1 MPSAFDTA
9 HASDE
14 VISHLVRAVV
24 DTPATIED
32 YQELAQIVQ
41 EAQEKN
47 LPPEQVEAKIRETTP
62 FASIPLYLK
71 DNHLTILS
79 IILTIVLYVLIQQ
92 QPTKVEIVK
101 PSIDDIIK
109 QLETH
114 HSDENCPASSTPT
127 EIPDHRY
134 TRS

>member
-14 VISHLVRAVV
+14 VISHPVRAVV

-32 YQELAQIVQ
+32 YQKLAQIVQ

-62 FASIPLYLK
+62 FASISLYLK
-71 DNHLTILS
+71 
-79 IILTIVLYVLIQQ
+79 IIT
-92 QPTKVEIVK
+92 
-101 PSIDDIIK
+101 
-109 QLETH
+109 
-114 HSDENCPASSTPT
+114 
-127 EIPDHRY
+127 
-134 TRS
+134 